1 MSTSRDSRV
10 QRYQC
15 DCSRYCKC
23 LRHVSRSTFYA
34 HRKYRNE
41 DCYGSLHPIRAN
53 APSSQP
59 LGANAGHALHSGGS
73 SSNHRR
79 TGLYSSGAP
88 CGKRARLDSGHRTS
102 RKPERLAE
110 EQAQG
115 GHYAYD
121 TGPTQKRGP
130 NQQADDGTVEP
141 LGGEPRADS
150 CTTSHPSQDMTPEG
164 DWGASPPERGHHD
177 ASGQGDENVRHGRDA
192 RPDDLP
198 GGPNNW
204 SPDNIVPR
212 LEALRISVDFD
223 KCLGRETSEDDHISA
238 DVRDGQQSPLT
249 EPLSVDRETRLC
261 LNLFLATIDEPE
273 HEVIYNNVCA
283 AIRDYSP
290 DTVTLSY
297 GQTKRKVAEL
307 TGVVPV
313 MTVPTNGQYSDTG
326 HGPASQRKSESFF
339 YYN

>member
-23 LRHVSRSTFYA
+23 LRHVSRATFYA
-34 HRKYRNE
+34 HKKYRNE
-41 DCYGSLHPIRAN
+41 DCYGSRKSLTFRWCSHTDRSPSYCALVLPIRAN

-73 SSNHRR
+73 SSNHQRLHQR
-79 TGLYSSGAP
+79 TGLYSSSAP

-102 RKPERLAE
+102 REPERLAE
-110 EQAQG
+110 EQAQE

-130 NQQADDGTVEP
+130 NQQTDDGTVEP

-150 CTTSHPSQDMTPEG
+150 CTTSHPSQHMTPEG

-177 ASGQGDENVRHGRDA
+177 ASGQGDENVRHGRD
-192 RPDDLP
+192 DLP
-198 GGPNNW
+198 GGPNDR
-204 SPDNIVPR
+204 SPDNIVPH
-212 LEALRISVDFD
+212 LEAPRISVDFD

-238 DVRDGQQSPLT
+238 DVHEGKQSPLT
-249 EPLSVDRETRLC
+249 EPLSVDRETPLC
-261 LNLFLATIDEPE
+261 LKLFLATIDEPE
-273 HEVIYNNVCA
+273 HEVVYNNMCA

-297 GQTKRKVAEL
+297 GQTKRKIAEL
-307 TGVVPV
+307 VVPV
-313 MTVPTNGQYSDTG
+313 MTVPTN
-326 HGPASQRKSESFF
+326 
-339 YYN
+339 